1 MSEKETTLKQEE
13 KKAVSPTPIV
23 VPIYQEQQKEKKKKM
38 LGKWKARKQAK
49 QFQKKGKKKEKKPVV
64 LRQTKEILPFVL
76 IYDDY
81 ILTKYGVMDILQIQ
95 TKDIYAMNPQDLEVL
110 LYSEARVYRSNA
122 DPIKIIGLNFP
133 ANTQVQQNYWRKK
146 QDQTEDPLR
155 LQFIEQK
162 LRELDFLEKNRTN
175 REFFRFLYA
184 ETPEQL
190 EDQKNLII
198 RSTQHSFRLEM
209 LDKQKKMDIL
219 FLLNNQNSKL

>member
-38 LGKWKARKQAK
+38 LGKWKAKKQAK

-64 LRQTKEILPFVL
+64 LRKTKEILPFVL

-110 LYSEARVYRSNA
+110 LYSEARVYRSNSE
-122 DPIKIIGLNFP
+122 PIKIIGLNFP

>member
-23 VPIYQEQQKEKKKKM
+23 VPIYQEQQKEKKM
-38 LGKWKARKQAK
+38 LGKWKAKKQAK

-110 LYSEARVYRSNA
+110 LYSEARVYRSNS